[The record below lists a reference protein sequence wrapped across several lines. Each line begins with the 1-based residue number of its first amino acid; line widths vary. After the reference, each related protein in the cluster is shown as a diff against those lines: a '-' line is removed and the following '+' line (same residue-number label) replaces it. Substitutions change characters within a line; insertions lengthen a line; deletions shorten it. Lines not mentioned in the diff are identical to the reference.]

1 MAVSARKVLVVDD
14 DADWREFV
22 SVSLSELGYQPLEA
36 QDGEAALALVE
47 AERPAVMLLDLHMP
61 GMNGEQVVA
70 RLPKDGGP
78 RAVLLTSAPSQEAA
92 GALASGA
99 YYYLHKVAT
108 RCELALLLPLLS
120 LQ

>member
-1 MAVSARKVLVVDD
+1 WRGASAAISGHLDVGRTLSGRAASRRKKVARHRVEPLMAVSARKVLVVDD

-36 QDGEAALALVE
+36 QDGEAALAVVE

-70 RLPKDGGP
+70 RLPKDGG
-78 RAVLLTSAPSQEAA
+78 RRV
-92 GALASGA
+92 
-99 YYYLHKVAT
+99 V
-108 RCELALLLPLLS
+108 
-120 LQ
+120 